1 MQNYWEA
8 WVLKITFI
16 SFVFALVM
24 CHHTPAW
31 TQSLEPA
38 TASSSASVRGSAI
51 KKLLSA
57 KKAYLLAGAPNRERR
72 KTPGL
77 IPENLASTS
86 LAHEELTKAM
96 QKWGR
101 FEIVNE
107 AAQADIVLVLLEWNE
122 VTKWGKNLQCHNRLM
137 AFEGG
142 VVPTDQAIPIWQ
154 IEGGQWGGCSA
165 AKRTVKDFRSELEKA
180 EKAGG

>member
-1 MQNYWEA
+1 
-8 WVLKITFI
+8 VRKITFV

-24 CHHTPAW
+24 CDDTPALP
-31 TQSLEPA
+31 QSLEPA
-38 TASSSASVRGSAI
+38 TASTSSSVRTSAM

-57 KKAYLLAGAPNRERR
+57 KKAYLLAGAPNEGRR

-77 IPENLASTS
+77 IPEDLASTS
-86 LAHEELTKAM
+86 LAHQELTKAM
-96 QKWGR
+96 QEWGR

-107 AAQADIVLVLLEWNE
+107 AAKADIVLVLLEWSE
-122 VTKWGKNLQCHNRLM
+122 VSRWGKNLQCHNRLM

-142 VVPTDQAIPIWQ
+142 VVPTGQAMPIWQ